1 MSKTKAAGK
10 ANQKPPRPGKRLGV
24 KIFGEQMAQ
33 PGNIII
39 RQRGTKFHPG
49 KGTAMG
55 RDFTIFAKTKGKVVF
70 GKKEG
75 KKIIEVV
82 PL

>member
-1 MSKTKAAGK
+1 
-10 ANQKPPRPGKRLGV
+10 
-24 KIFGEQMAQ
+24 
-33 PGNIII
+33 
-39 RQRGTKFHPG
+39 
-49 KGTAMG
+49 MG

-75 KKIIEVV
+75 KKIIEVI

>member
-1 MSKTKAAGK
+1 
-10 ANQKPPRPGKRLGV
+10 
-24 KIFGEQMAQ
+24 MAQ

-39 RQRGTKFHPG
+39 RQRGTEFHPG

-55 RDFTIFAKTKGKVVF
+55 RDFTIFAKAKGKVVF

-75 KKIIEVV
+75 KKIIEVI